1 MGDPVVFAVANVGVA
16 LTKVLLR
23 ACDSS
28 VGADLVGD
36 GQELVGVLSRAL
48 RRTGEPKDQIERRV
62 SQALVTRTK
71 AMQKRCND
79 QGVDPDLLSGACTE
93 VEIILEEIADDGAL
107 LLSAVR
113 SPESFQE
120 TLREHAARRRMNV
133 ESAAEPYFDEL
144 TNAVAAQYGALAPWS
159 PRFQIEAF
167 KSILSGI
174 DEIQENSRRSLDAHA
189 VTHDKLDTLSSKL
202 AEVAHHKNKPSR
214 VFFGSRPA
222 VVTGDRYIERDE
234 QKHLNELIVDP
245 TIQRTVLVGMRGC
258 GKTQL
263 AAAFAQECEE
273 ANWSLVAWVHAGSRE
288 SIKTGL
294 VELAKELKIDT
305 SDQPTQEQI
314 VSRCLNYLRSSGG
327 ADRLIIFDNIENIN
341 DLRGLVPR
349 GNGLRVIATTTNNTG
364 WEHQGWDTIKVGVFD
379 REKSINYL
387 LTVTKSDDHDT
398 ADALADRL
406 GDLPLAITQAA
417 ATARHKGLSLP
428 RYLKRLESHRKEHAI
443 CPIHADDYTDD
454 VATALW
460 MAVEDVIDSLEG
472 GTKETARR
480 QLGAL
485 TLLAESGVPTRWLN
499 PTIEQLDD
507 DDSQSTLRDADEDA
521 HDALTELIHRSI
533 VQQSA
538 DESTTRL
545 HRLQAQVLRE
555 SWTETESSQAAQA
568 AADLLSRVYISAIPR
583 NDTKSRRRE
592 TRDLIEQ
599 LRAITMQDYSGS
611 LFAFKQVRN
620 RLNEAFRHANDL
632 GLPFEALTLNKA
644 VDIIGELLGPDHHDT
659 LTSRN
664 KLAYTF
670 LTVGRAEEAINLYE
684 QTLQGSIISL
694 GEEHPHTLI
703 ARNDLAH
710 AYQTAGRPNEAIDL
724 HKQAVKNRT
733 QILGEDHPHTLIA
746 RDDLAHAY
754 QTAGRLNEA
763 ITLFTQNLQD
773 SIRVLGKDH
782 PDALA
787 SRNSLAH
794 AYRRAGRLNEA
805 ITLYEQTLTDRTRVL
820 GKNLPDTLT
829 SRSNLAREYQWLD
842 RTDESITL
850 LEQSLQDSTHILGE
864 DHPQTLSVRNDLA
877 HAYQAA
883 GRLNEAITLLE
894 QSHQDS
900 TLILGEDHPQT
911 LSVRN
916 DLADAYRWA
925 NRTDEAIT
933 LFEQAVNHRINVLG
947 EDHPRTLSAL
957 NDLARAYRWAGHL
970 NEAITLYKKTLRD
983 CIRVLGEDH
992 PDTLSTRDNLA
1003 GAYRRAG
1010 RLDEAIQLFEQT
1022 LHDCIRV
1029 LGKAHPF
1036 TATVR
1041 ENLEAARRELELQED
1056 DSAAE

>member
-1 MGDPVVFAVANVGVA
+1 MADPVVLAVANVGVA

-28 VGADLVGD
+28 VSADVVGD
-36 GQELVGVLSRAL
+36 SQELVGVLSRAL
-48 RRTGEPKDQIERRV
+48 RRTGESKDQIERRV

-71 AMQKRCND
+71 AMQERCRD

-93 VEIILEEIADDGAL
+93 VEIILREIADDGTL

-113 SPESFQE
+113 RPDCFPE
-120 TLREHAARRRMNV
+120 TLRDYAARRRMNV

-189 VTHDKLDTLSSKL
+189 ITHDKLDTLSSKL
-202 AEVAHHKNKPSR
+202 AEMAHHENTPSR
-214 VFFGSRPA
+214 VFFGSRPE

-234 QKHLNELIVDP
+234 QKHLNELIVES

-258 GKTQL
+258 GKSQL
-263 AAAFAQECEE
+263 AAALAKQCED
-273 ANWSLVAWVHAGSRE
+273 ANWSLVAWVNAVSPE
-288 SIKTGL
+288 SIKSAL
-294 VELAKELKIDT
+294 VELAKQLRIDT
-305 SDQPTQEQI
+305 SDLDDRDQI
-314 VSRCLNYLRSSGG
+314 VRLCLDHLKSAGPAN
-327 ADRLIIFDNIENIN
+327 RLIVFDNIEDIN
-341 DLRGLVPR
+341 HLRGLMPN
-349 GNGLRVIATTTNNTG
+349 GDGLRVVTTTTNNTG
-364 WEHQGWDTIKVGVFD
+364 WQHQDWKMIKVGVFD
-379 REKSINYL
+379 RSDSINYL
-387 LTVTKSDDHDT
+387 LTITTSDDQNA
-398 ADALADRL
+398 ADALAERL
-406 GDLPLAITQAA
+406 GDLPLAVAQVAV
-417 ATARHKGLSLP
+417 TARHKELSLP
-428 RYLKRLESHRKEHAI
+428 RYLKRLESHRQEHTI
-443 CPIHADDYTDD
+443 CPVPGDDYTDD

-460 MAVEDVIDSLEG
+460 MAVEDALESLAEP
-472 GTKETARR
+472 TRRSARR

-485 TLLAESGVPTRWLN
+485 ALLAESGVPTRWLD
-499 PTIEQLDD
+499 PTIEQQDN
-507 DDSQSTLRDADEDA
+507 QEVQGTNQAEDEDA

-538 DESTTRL
+538 DKATTRL

-555 SWTETESSQAAQA
+555 SWTETESVQAAQA
-568 AADLLSRVYISAIPR
+568 AADLLSRVNISAIPR

-599 LRAITMQDYSGS
+599 LRAITTQDYSGS

-620 RLNEAFRHANDL
+620 RLNVAFRHAHDL
-632 GLPFEALTLNKA
+632 GLPFEALTLNEA
-644 VDIIGELLGPDHHDT
+644 VDIIGELLGPDHRDT

-670 LTVGRAEEAINLYE
+670 LTVGRTEEAVNLYE
-684 QTLQGSIISL
+684 QTLQGSITGL
-694 GEEHPHTLI
+694 GEDHPHTLI

-710 AYQTAGRPNEAIDL
+710 AYQTAG
-724 HKQAVKNRT
+724 H
-733 QILGEDHPHTLIA
+733 
-746 RDDLAHAY
+746 
-754 QTAGRLNEA
+754 LNEA

-773 SIRVLGKDH
+773 SIRVLGKNH
-782 PDALA
+782 PDTLA

-794 AYRRAGRLNEA
+794 AYRRAGCLHKA

-820 GKNLPDTLT
+820 GKNHPDTLT

-850 LEQSLQDSTHILGE
+850 LEQSLQDSTHILG
-864 DHPQTLSVRNDLA
+864 V
-877 HAYQAA
+877 
-883 GRLNEAITLLE
+883 
-894 QSHQDS
+894 
-900 TLILGEDHPQT
+900 DHPQT

-925 NRTDEAIT
+925 NRTDEAVT

-957 NDLARAYRWAGHL
+957 NDLARAYRWAGRL

-983 CIRVLGEDH
+983 YIRVLGEDH

-1041 ENLEAARRELELQED
+1041 ENLEAAKRELERQEEE
-1056 DSAAE
+1056 SAAE

>member
-1 MGDPVVFAVANVGVA
+1 MADPVVLAVANVGVA

-28 VGADLVGD
+28 VSADVVGD
-36 GQELVGVLSRAL
+36 SQELVGVLSRAL
-48 RRTGEPKDQIERRV
+48 RRTGESKDQIERRV

-71 AMQKRCND
+71 AMQERCRD

-93 VEIILEEIADDGAL
+93 VEIILREIADDGTL

-113 SPESFQE
+113 RPDCFPE
-120 TLREHAARRRMNV
+120 TLREYAARRRMNV

-174 DEIQENSRRSLDAHA
+174 DKIQENSRRSLDAHA
-189 VTHDKLDTLSSKL
+189 ITHDKLDTLSSKL
-202 AEVAHHKNKPSR
+202 AEMAHHENTPSR
-214 VFFGSRPA
+214 VFFGSRPE

-234 QKHLNELIVDP
+234 QKHLNELIVES

-258 GKTQL
+258 GKSQL
-263 AAAFAQECEE
+263 AAALAKQCED
-273 ANWSLVAWVHAGSRE
+273 ANWSLVAWVNAVSPE
-288 SIKTGL
+288 SIKSAL
-294 VELAKELKIDT
+294 VELAKQLRIDT
-305 SDQPTQEQI
+305 SDLDDRDQI
-314 VSRCLNYLRSSGG
+314 VRLCLDHLKSAGPAN
-327 ADRLIIFDNIENIN
+327 RLIVFDNIEDIN
-341 DLRGLVPR
+341 HLRGLMPN
-349 GNGLRVIATTTNNTG
+349 GDGLRVVATTTNNTG
-364 WEHQGWDTIKVGVFD
+364 WQHQDWKMIKVGVFD
-379 REKSINYL
+379 RSDSINYL
-387 LTVTKSDDHDT
+387 LTITTSDDQNA
-398 ADALADRL
+398 ADALAERL
-406 GDLPLAITQAA
+406 GDLPLAVAQVAV
-417 ATARHKGLSLP
+417 TARHKELSLP
-428 RYLKRLESHRKEHAI
+428 RYLKRLESHRQEHTI
-443 CPIHADDYTDD
+443 YPVPGDDYTDD

-460 MAVEDVIDSLEG
+460 MAVEDALESLAEP
-472 GTKETARR
+472 TRRSARR

-485 TLLAESGVPTRWLN
+485 ALLAESGVPTRWLD
-499 PTIEQLDD
+499 PTIEQQDN
-507 DDSQSTLRDADEDA
+507 QEVQGTNQAEDEDA

-538 DESTTRL
+538 DKATTRL

-555 SWTETESSQAAQA
+555 SWTETESVQAAQA
-568 AADLLSRVYISAIPR
+568 AADLLSRVNISAIPR

-599 LRAITMQDYSGS
+599 LRAITTQDYSGS

-620 RLNEAFRHANDL
+620 RLNVAFRHAHDL
-632 GLPFEALTLNKA
+632 GLPFEALTLNEA
-644 VDIIGELLGPDHHDT
+644 VDIIGELLGPDHRDT

-670 LTVGRAEEAINLYE
+670 LTVGRTEEAVNLYE
-684 QTLQGSIISL
+684 QTLQGSITGL
-694 GEEHPHTLI
+694 GEDHPHTLI

-710 AYQTAGRPNEAIDL
+710 AYQTAG
-724 HKQAVKNRT
+724 H
-733 QILGEDHPHTLIA
+733 
-746 RDDLAHAY
+746 
-754 QTAGRLNEA
+754 LNEA

-782 PDALA
+782 PDTLA

-794 AYRRAGRLNEA
+794 AYRRAGCLHKA

-820 GKNLPDTLT
+820 GKNHPDTLT

-850 LEQSLQDSTHILGE
+850 LEQSLQDSTHILG
-864 DHPQTLSVRNDLA
+864 V
-877 HAYQAA
+877 
-883 GRLNEAITLLE
+883 
-894 QSHQDS
+894 
-900 TLILGEDHPQT
+900 DHPQT

-925 NRTDEAIT
+925 NRTDEAVT

-957 NDLARAYRWAGHL
+957 NDLARAYRWAGRL

-983 CIRVLGEDH
+983 YIRVLGEDH

-1041 ENLEAARRELELQED
+1041 ENLEAAKRELERQEEE
-1056 DSAAE
+1056 SAAE

>member
-1 MGDPVVFAVANVGVA
+1 MADPVVLAVANVGVA

-28 VGADLVGD
+28 VSADVVGD
-36 GQELVGVLSRAL
+36 SQELVGVLSRAL
-48 RRTGEPKDQIERRV
+48 RRTGESKDQIERRV

-71 AMQKRCND
+71 AMQERCRD

-93 VEIILEEIADDGAL
+93 VEIILREIADDGTL

-113 SPESFQE
+113 RPDCFPE
-120 TLREHAARRRMNV
+120 TLREYAARRRMNV

-174 DEIQENSRRSLDAHA
+174 DKIQENSRRSLDAHA
-189 VTHDKLDTLSSKL
+189 ITHDKLDTLSSKL
-202 AEVAHHKNKPSR
+202 AEMAHHENTPSR
-214 VFFGSRPA
+214 VFFGSRPE

-234 QKHLNELIVDP
+234 QKHLNELIVES

-258 GKTQL
+258 GKSQL
-263 AAAFAQECEE
+263 AAALAKQCED
-273 ANWSLVAWVHAGSRE
+273 ANWSLVAWVNAVSPE
-288 SIKTGL
+288 SIKSAL
-294 VELAKELKIDT
+294 VELAKQLRIDT
-305 SDQPTQEQI
+305 SDLDDRDQI
-314 VSRCLNYLRSSGG
+314 VRLCLDHLKSAGPAN
-327 ADRLIIFDNIENIN
+327 RLIVFDNIEDIN
-341 DLRGLVPR
+341 HLRGLMPN
-349 GNGLRVIATTTNNTG
+349 GDGLRVVATTTNNTG
-364 WEHQGWDTIKVGVFD
+364 WQHQDWKMIKVGVFD
-379 REKSINYL
+379 RSDSINYL
-387 LTVTKSDDHDT
+387 LTITTSDDQNA
-398 ADALADRL
+398 ADALAERL
-406 GDLPLAITQAA
+406 GDLPLAVAQVAV
-417 ATARHKGLSLP
+417 TARHKELSLP
-428 RYLKRLESHRKEHAI
+428 RYLKRLESHRQEHTI
-443 CPIHADDYTDD
+443 YPVPGDDYTDD

-460 MAVEDVIDSLEG
+460 MAVEDALESLAEP
-472 GTKETARR
+472 TRRSARR

-485 TLLAESGVPTRWLN
+485 ALLAESGVPTRWLD
-499 PTIEQLDD
+499 PTIEQQDN
-507 DDSQSTLRDADEDA
+507 QEVQGTNQAEDEDA

-538 DESTTRL
+538 DKATTRL

-555 SWTETESSQAAQA
+555 SWTETESVQAAQA
-568 AADLLSRVYISAIPR
+568 AADLLSRVNISAIPR

-599 LRAITMQDYSGS
+599 LRAITTQDYSGS

-620 RLNEAFRHANDL
+620 RLNVAFRHAHDL
-632 GLPFEALTLNKA
+632 GLPFEALTLNEA
-644 VDIIGELLGPDHHDT
+644 VDIIGELLGPDHRDT

-670 LTVGRAEEAINLYE
+670 LTVGRTEEAVNLYE
-684 QTLQGSIISL
+684 QTLQGSITGL
-694 GEEHPHTLI
+694 GEDHPHTLI

-710 AYQTAGRPNEAIDL
+710 AYQTAG
-724 HKQAVKNRT
+724 H
-733 QILGEDHPHTLIA
+733 
-746 RDDLAHAY
+746 
-754 QTAGRLNEA
+754 LNEA

-782 PDALA
+782 PDTLA

-794 AYRRAGRLNEA
+794 AYRRAGCLHKA

-820 GKNLPDTLT
+820 GKNHPDTLT

-850 LEQSLQDSTHILGE
+850 LEQSLQDSTHILGV

-894 QSHQDS
+894 QSLQDS
-900 TLILGEDHPQT
+900 THILGVDHPQT

-925 NRTDEAIT
+925 NRTDEAVT

-957 NDLARAYRWAGHL
+957 NDLARAYRWAGRL

-983 CIRVLGEDH
+983 YIRVLGEDH

-1041 ENLEAARRELELQED
+1041 ENLEAAKRELERQEEE
-1056 DSAAE
+1056 SAAE

>member
-1 MGDPVVFAVANVGVA
+1 MADPVVLAVANVGVA

-28 VGADLVGD
+28 VSADVVGD
-36 GQELVGVLSRAL
+36 SQELVGVLSRAL
-48 RRTGEPKDQIERRV
+48 RRTGESKDQIERRV

-71 AMQKRCND
+71 AMQERCRD

-93 VEIILEEIADDGAL
+93 VEIILREIADDGTL

-113 SPESFQE
+113 RPDCFPE
-120 TLREHAARRRMNV
+120 TLREYAARRRMNV

-174 DEIQENSRRSLDAHA
+174 DKIQENSRRSLDAHA
-189 VTHDKLDTLSSKL
+189 ITHDKLDTLSSKL
-202 AEVAHHKNKPSR
+202 AEMAHHENTPSR
-214 VFFGSRPA
+214 VFFGSRPE

-234 QKHLNELIVDP
+234 QKHLNELIVES

-258 GKTQL
+258 GKSQL
-263 AAAFAQECEE
+263 AAALAKQCED
-273 ANWSLVAWVHAGSRE
+273 ANWSLVAWVNAVSPE
-288 SIKTGL
+288 SIKSAL
-294 VELAKELKIDT
+294 VELAKQLRIDT
-305 SDQPTQEQI
+305 SDLDDRDQI
-314 VSRCLNYLRSSGG
+314 VRLCLDHLKSAGPAN
-327 ADRLIIFDNIENIN
+327 RLIVFDNIEDIN
-341 DLRGLVPR
+341 HLRGLMPN
-349 GNGLRVIATTTNNTG
+349 GDGLRVVATTTNNTG
-364 WEHQGWDTIKVGVFD
+364 WQHQDWKMIKVGVFD
-379 REKSINYL
+379 RSDSINYL
-387 LTVTKSDDHDT
+387 LTITTSDDQNA
-398 ADALADRL
+398 ADALAERL
-406 GDLPLAITQAA
+406 GDLPLAVAQVAV
-417 ATARHKGLSLP
+417 TARHKELSLP
-428 RYLKRLESHRKEHAI
+428 RYLKRLESHRQEHTI
-443 CPIHADDYTDD
+443 YPVPGDDYTDD

-460 MAVEDVIDSLEG
+460 MAVEDALESLAEP
-472 GTKETARR
+472 TRRSARR

-485 TLLAESGVPTRWLN
+485 ALLAESGVPTRWLD
-499 PTIEQLDD
+499 PTIEQQDN
-507 DDSQSTLRDADEDA
+507 QEVQGTNQAEDEDA

-538 DESTTRL
+538 DKATTRL

-555 SWTETESSQAAQA
+555 SWTETESVQAAQA
-568 AADLLSRVYISAIPR
+568 AADLLSRVNISAIPR

-599 LRAITMQDYSGS
+599 LRAITTQDYSGS

-620 RLNEAFRHANDL
+620 RLNVAFRHAHDL
-632 GLPFEALTLNKA
+632 GLPFEALTLNEA
-644 VDIIGELLGPDHHDT
+644 VDIIGELLGPDHRDT

-670 LTVGRAEEAINLYE
+670 LTVGRTEEAVNLYE
-684 QTLQGSIISL
+684 QTLQGSITGL
-694 GEEHPHTLI
+694 GEDHPHTLI

-710 AYQTAGRPNEAIDL
+710 AYQTAGR
-724 HKQAVKNRT
+724 
-733 QILGEDHPHTLIA
+733 
-746 RDDLAHAY
+746 
-754 QTAGRLNEA
+754 LNEA
-763 ITLFTQNLQD
+763 
-773 SIRVLGKDH
+773 
-782 PDALA
+782 
-787 SRNSLAH
+787 
-794 AYRRAGRLNEA
+794 
-805 ITLYEQTLTDRTRVL
+805 
-820 GKNLPDTLT
+820 
-829 SRSNLAREYQWLD
+829 
-842 RTDESITL
+842 ITL
-850 LEQSLQDSTHILGE
+850 LEQSLQDSTHILG
-864 DHPQTLSVRNDLA
+864 V
-877 HAYQAA
+877 
-883 GRLNEAITLLE
+883 
-894 QSHQDS
+894 
-900 TLILGEDHPQT
+900 DHPQT

-925 NRTDEAIT
+925 NRTDEAVT

-957 NDLARAYRWAGHL
+957 NDLARAYRWAGRL

-983 CIRVLGEDH
+983 YIRVLGEDH

-1041 ENLEAARRELELQED
+1041 ENLEAAKRELERQEEE
-1056 DSAAE
+1056 SAAE